1 MIHPLSPFMMIVHMI
16 SVLLNVWCFF
26 EMPVLIAYY
35 WSSPPCFKP
44 KSFECDMAV
53 EVFFILEMFLGF
65 FVGSYDINGVYPV
78 THAQVAAKY
87 LRSGHFFFDALTSAP
102 ITWVEWILVFRP
114 GCDSDSQEFSLVK
127 APLRLVRP
135 LRLLKVAK
143 MLRIFKV
150 LQSIEDN
157 GFHLELWQQKILKI
171 AALFFC
177 IIHIFNCT
185 FWLIKEASSSEEDLV
200 DFLIQHNIVPDH
212 SVPGDEAMWF
222 KTDEARFTFERYLLS
237 GYFINTVMTTVG
249 FGDIAGTS
257 APERMFLIVAM
268 WVGLLLFSLVV
279 GEVEGMVSRSDFQNA
294 RRRHVGEFKSFL
306 KRELVPNAV
315 QENILEW
322 VNFSYMV
329 ETERMEQQMFMSH
342 LPADLQ
348 ETLILHLTKVLYEP
362 LPIVTRVAPEHR
374 DILVAHLSRKA
385 TFTLVRRGT
394 LIATQREISLGR
406 LFIVVSGRVRLTD
419 QAQTQH
425 LMLGRGDFFGSLEAV
440 DNAVRTDEDQDSAMF
455 FADRSSELAMLT
467 RDLLEDIIPLLPA
480 EAQESLLRVS
490 PSVPLFSHEGR
501 VSPSNAYLSL
511 APRDHADQ
519 EARPPLQAH
528 ASIVYA
534 SEEGG
539 GRGGNRAPGGGG
551 AGGAEA
557 QQVPRR
563 WQRARPVGGIV
574 TGGEVSVGGDK
585 STLSTTSKSPPIAQ
599 SRSFRMLGTLGG
611 RGGGGFLEVEGGGG
625 GGGGDQKYSPAP
637 GSAFSWSVL
646 QSPESIRA
654 RASDVQAGLRRYAS
668 PHGKRRG
675 TFLGAQSISSTW
687 INASE
692 WESSSKGEG
701 VPGGH
706 GVASRVGEHSSEA
719 EDLFPAG
726 GAGLINPR
734 NHVTRGGLGNP
745 FNISEDGIER
755 LKQTIYDDVRRSQ
768 DVLLSKIKA
777 LDEKV
782 SLLCHDVNLTT
793 SKGEVSSPQVS
804 SRFASVHTPAT
815 NLTSQH
821 RAAHFTTHYHA
832 FAPAPVRLLSAAS
845 AEGGVGRREKS
856 TSPSVAPSPLPPAFP
871 RMGINVSTMRESDE
885 REDSDSLSGIIAV
898 HGPSLASRLARKQ
911 RQVRSIGQ
919 PASGGEASPWT
930 AAEMVRAAPNA
941 SRGPVQGDAS
951 TILP

>member
-1 MIHPLSPFMMIVHMI
+1 MMIVHMI
-16 SVLLNVWCFF
+16 SVSLNVWCFF

-65 FVGSYDINGVYPV
+65 FVGSYDINGVYTV

-87 LRSGHFFFDALTSAP
+87 LRSGQFFFDALTSAP

-150 LQSIEDN
+150 LQSIEDH

-222 KTDEARFTFERYLLS
+222 NTDEARFTFERYLLS

-440 DNAVRTDEDQDSAMF
+440 DLTVRTDEDQDSAMF

-480 EAQESLLRVS
+480 EAQESLQRVS
-490 PSVPLFSHEGR
+490 SSVPLFSHEGR

-528 ASIVYA
+528 AAIVYA

-539 GRGGNRAPGGGG
+539 GGGGNRSPGGGGSGGG
-551 AGGAEA
+551 AGGGAGV
-557 QQVPRR
+557 QQVQRR
-563 WQRARPVGGIV
+563 WQRARPAGGIV
-574 TGGEVSVGGDK
+574 TGGEASIGGDK

-599 SRSFRMLGTLGG
+599 SRSFRVLGTLGG
-611 RGGGGFLEVEGGGG
+611 RGGGGFFEVEGGGG
-625 GGGGDQKYSPAP
+625 GGDQIYSPAP
-637 GSAFSWSVL
+637 GSALSWSVL
-646 QSPESIRA
+646 QSPQSIRA
-654 RASDVQAGLRRYAS
+654 RASDVQASLRRYAS

-687 INASE
+687 VNPSE
-692 WESSSKGEG
+692 WEGSSKGEG
-701 VPGGH
+701 LPGGR

-734 NHVTRGGLGNP
+734 NHVTRGGLGDPANT
-745 FNISEDGIER
+745 SDDGMER
-755 LKQTIYDDVRRSQ
+755 LKQTIYDVVRRSQ

-793 SKGEVSSPQVS
+793 SKGEVASPQVPQVS

-815 NLTSQH
+815 NLISQH
-821 RAAHFTTHYHA
+821 RAEHLTTHYHA
-832 FAPAPVRLLSAAS
+832 LAPAPVRLLSAAS
-845 AEGGVGRREKS
+845 AEGGVGRGEKS
-856 TSPSVAPSPLPPAFP
+856 TSPSVAPSPLPPAFA
-871 RMGINVSTMRESDE
+871 RMGINVSTMREADQ

-898 HGPSLASRLARKQ
+898 HGPSLASRLAGKQ
-911 RQVRSIGQ
+911 RQVRSNGR
-919 PASGGEASPWT
+919 PASGGEASPRT
-930 AAEMVRAAPNA
+930 AAEAVRAAPFG
-941 SRGPVQGDAS
+941 SRGLVQGDAP
-951 TILP
+951 TILL